1 MNPIIQSEESYTFDH
16 FVMPRPRYHTDGKP
30 HSIENGIRH
39 QGGYQ
44 WHSKAAESLNQG
56 GK

>member
-1 MNPIIQSEESYTFDH
+1 MNPITQSEESYTFDH
-16 FVMPRPRYHTDGKP
+16 LVVPRLRYHPNRKP

-44 WHSKAAESLNQG
+44 WRSKAAEPLNQG